1 MGRKLR
7 TPVGLECFGVVAA
20 LRINDDN
27 NRHLAA
33 RYSAW
38 SAEEPASRRP
48 FVFDR
53 R

>member
-33 RYSAW
+33 RYSAC
-38 SAEEPASRRP
+38 SAEPTSRRP